1 MGRKAWPGAGAFLL
15 LMKKLRWQIL
25 IITITLVIVGVLLVT
40 QEPGQQIFLPQP
52 ASGGVYSEA
61 LVGSISRLNPLL
73 EQNNAPD
80 RDVNRLL
87 FSSLFRFDSRGLPVP
102 DLADSWGVS
111 QDGTIYNISIR
122 ENTFWHDGQPVTSE
136 DVLFTIEMI
145 KDDSSFFPPDVRE
158 LWKNVEIRQL
168 NERTLQFLLPE
179 PFAPFMDYLTFG
191 IVPRHILSDTPAA
204 EMAAAQFNLSPIGS
218 GPYKFDRLIVE
229 NGQVAG
235 LELSIF
241 EQYYGG
247 KPFIEKVI
255 FRYFPNTQ
263 SALQAYRDGEVLAI
277 SEISLDVLNQALA
290 QPALSVY
297 SGRLPEMS
305 MVMLNL
311 NNPEKPFLQDEKL
324 RRALLMGLNRQRII
338 DKLLLGQGIIADG
351 PIFPGTWAF
360 FDELERLPYD
370 PEAATNLL
378 KTNGYTIPAGGG
390 TTRADKEGN
399 PLSITLLH
407 PDDALHSAIAQ
418 YIFEN
423 WSQIGVEVT
432 LEALPYEQLVSERLS
447 ARNYDAA
454 LIDMNLARTP
464 DPDPYPFWHQSE
476 AGNGQNYGQWD
487 NRTASEF
494 LEQARINTD
503 YTVRARLY
511 RNFQVVFSKELPA
524 LPLFYPVYSYAVD
537 QQVLGVQVPPLFDT
551 SDRFQTFQRWYLV
564 TRRAPEAT
572 VEIQEEE

>member
-1 MGRKAWPGAGAFLL
+1 
-15 LMKKLRWQIL
+15 MKKLRWQIL
-25 IITITLVIVGVLLVT
+25 IIILTLIIVGVLLVT

-52 ASGGVYSEA
+52 ATGGVYSEA

-80 RDVNRLL
+80 RDVNRLI
-87 FSSLFRFDSRGLPVP
+87 FSSLIRFDARGMPVP

-111 QDGTIYNISIR
+111 QDGTIYNISLR
-122 ENTFWHDGQPVTSE
+122 PNAFWHDGQPVTSE

-158 LWKNVEIRQL
+158 LWKSVEIKQL

-179 PFAPFMDYLTFG
+179 PFAPFLDYLTFG
-191 IVPRHILSDTPAA
+191 IVPRHILGDIPPA

-235 LELSIF
+235 LELSLF
-241 EQYYGG
+241 GPYYGS
-247 KPFIEKVI
+247 KPFIEKVV

-263 SALQAYRDGEVLAI
+263 SALAAYREGEVLAI

-290 QPALSVY
+290 IPPLSIY
-297 SGRLPEMS
+297 TGRLPEMS
-305 MVMLNL
+305 MVLFNL
-311 NNPEKPFLQDEKL
+311 NDPEKTFLQDETL

-338 DKLLLGQGIIADG
+338 DRLLLGQGIIADG
-351 PIFPGTWAF
+351 PIFPGTWAYYE
-360 FDELERLPYD
+360 DIERVVYD
-370 PEAATNLL
+370 PEAAINLL
-378 KTNGYTIPAGGG
+378 KANNFAIPAEGGSV
-390 TTRADKEGN
+390 RADSNGN
-399 PLSITLLH
+399 PLSFTLLH
-407 PDDALHSAIAQ
+407 PNDAQHSAIAQ

-423 WSQIGVEVT
+423 WSQLGIEVI
-432 LEALPYEQLVSERLS
+432 LEALPYEELVNERL
-447 ARNYDAA
+447 ATRNYDAA
-454 LIDMNLARTP
+454 LVDMNLARTP

-476 AGNGQNYGQWD
+476 ATGGQNYAQWD

-503 YTVRARLY
+503 YAVRTRLY
-511 RNFQVVFSKELPA
+511 RNFQVVFTKELPA

-537 QQVLGVQVPPLFDT
+537 QQVFGVQMPPLFDT
-551 SDRFQTFQRWYLV
+551 SDRFQTFERWYLV

-572 VEIQEEE
+572 VEIQE

>member
-1 MGRKAWPGAGAFLL
+1 M

-25 IITITLVIVGVLLVT
+25 IIVLTLILVGVLLVT

-52 ASGGVYSEA
+52 ATGGVYSEA

-80 RDVNRLL
+80 RDVNRLI
-87 FSSLFRFDSRGLPVP
+87 FSSLIRFDARGLPVP

-111 QDGTIYNISIR
+111 QDGTIYNISLR
-122 ENTFWHDGQPVTSE
+122 ANAFWHDGQPVTSD

-158 LWKNVEIRQL
+158 LWKNVEIKQL

-179 PFAPFMDYLTFG
+179 PFAPFLDYLTFG
-191 IVPRHILSDTPAA
+191 IVPRHILGSIPAA
-204 EMAAAQFNLSPIGS
+204 EMAAAQFNLSPVGS
-218 GPYKFDRLIVE
+218 GPYKFERLVIE
-229 NGQVAG
+229 NGQIAG
-235 LELSIF
+235 LELSLF
-241 EQYYGG
+241 DQYYGT
-247 KPFIEKVI
+247 KPFIEKVV

-263 SALQAYRDGEVLAI
+263 SALAAYREGEVLAI
-277 SEISLDVLNQALA
+277 SEISLDSLNQALET
-290 QPALSVY
+290 PSLSIY
-297 SGRLPEMS
+297 TGRLPEMS
-305 MVMLNL
+305 MVLLNL
-311 NNPEKPFLQDEKL
+311 NNPEKTFFQDENL

-338 DKLLLGQGIIADG
+338 DRLLLGQGIIADG
-351 PIFPGTWAF
+351 PIFPLTWAYYE
-360 FDELERLPYD
+360 DIERVVYD

-378 KTNGYTIPAGGG
+378 KANGFSIPPEGGAVR
-390 TTRADKEGN
+390 TDPDGN
-399 PLSITLLH
+399 PLSFTLLH
-407 PDDALHSAIAQ
+407 PDDAQHSAIAQ
-418 YIFEN
+418 FIFEN
-423 WSQIGVEVT
+423 WSQLGIEVT
-432 LEALPYEQLVSERLS
+432 LEAMPYEQLVNERLA

-454 LIDMNLARTP
+454 LVDMNLARTP

-476 AGNGQNYGQWD
+476 ATGGQNYAQWD

-503 YTVRARLY
+503 FTVRTRLY
-511 RNFQVVFSKELPA
+511 RNFQVVFARDLPA

-537 QQVLGVQVPPLFDT
+537 QQVLGVQMPPLFDT
-551 SDRFQTFQRWYLV
+551 SDRFQTFARWYLV

-572 VEIQEEE
+572 IEIQE

>member
-1 MGRKAWPGAGAFLL
+1 
-15 LMKKLRWQIL
+15 MKNLRWQIL
-25 IITITLVIVGVLLVT
+25 IILITLIIVGVLLVT
-40 QEPGQQIFLPQP
+40 QEPGQQVFLPQP
-52 ASGGVYSEA
+52 VSGGVYSEA

-87 FSSLFRFDSRGLPVP
+87 FSSLIRFDSRGLPIP

-111 QDGTIYNISIR
+111 QDGTIYNLSLRQNI
-122 ENTFWHDGQPVTSE
+122 FWHDGQALTTA
-136 DVLFTIEMI
+136 DVLFTIEMK
-145 KDDSSFFPPDVRE
+145 KDDSSFFPADVRE
-158 LWKNVEIRQL
+158 LWKNIEIKQL
-168 NERTLQFLLPE
+168 NDHTLQFLLPE
-179 PFAPFMDYLTFG
+179 PFAPFLDYLAFG
-191 IVPRHILSDTPAA
+191 IVPQHILQATPAA

-229 NGQVAG
+229 NGQIAG
-235 LELSIF
+235 LELSAF
-241 EQYYGG
+241 NQYYGE
-247 KPFIEKVI
+247 KPFIEKVV

-263 SALQAYRDGEVLAI
+263 DALAAYREGEVQAI
-277 SEISLDVLNQALA
+277 SEISLDVLNQVLA
-290 QPALSVY
+290 QPNLAVY

-305 MVMLNL
+305 MIMLNL
-311 NNPEKPFLQDEKL
+311 NNPEKPYLQDEKL
-324 RRALLMGLNRQRII
+324 RRALLMGLNRSRII
-338 DKLLLGQGIIADG
+338 NKLLLGQAIIADG

-360 FDELERLPYD
+360 FDGLERVAYD

-378 KTNGYTIPAGGG
+378 KANGYTIPAGGG
-390 TTRADKEGN
+390 TTRADAESR
-399 PLSITLLH
+399 PLAITLLH

-423 WSQIGVEVT
+423 WSQLGIEVT
-432 LEALPYEQLVSERLS
+432 LEALPYEKLVNERLA

-454 LIDMNLARTP
+454 LVDMNLARSP

-476 AGNGQNYGQWD
+476 AANGQNYTQWD
-487 NRTASEF
+487 SRTASEF

-503 YTVRARLY
+503 YEVRTRLY
-511 RNFQVVFSKELPA
+511 RNFQVIFAKELPA

-537 QQVLGVQVPPLFDT
+537 QQVLGVQMPPLFDT
-551 SDRFQTFQRWYLV
+551 SDRFQTFPRWYLV

-572 VEIQEEE
+572 VEIQE

>member
-1 MGRKAWPGAGAFLL
+1 
-15 LMKKLRWQIL
+15 MKNLRWQIL
-25 IITITLVIVGVLLVT
+25 IILITLIIVGVLLVT
-40 QEPGQQIFLPQP
+40 QEPGQQVFLPQP
-52 ASGGVYSEA
+52 VSGGVYSEA

-87 FSSLFRFDSRGLPVP
+87 FSSLIRFDSRGLPIP

-111 QDGTIYNISIR
+111 QDGTIYNLSLRQNI
-122 ENTFWHDGQPVTSE
+122 FWHDGQSLTTA

-145 KDDSSFFPPDVRE
+145 KDDSSFFPADVRE
-158 LWKNVEIRQL
+158 LWKNIEIKQL
-168 NERTLQFLLPE
+168 NDHTLQFLLPE
-179 PFAPFMDYLTFG
+179 PFAPFLDYLAFG
-191 IVPRHILSDTPAA
+191 IVPQHILQATPAA

-229 NGQVAG
+229 NGQIAG
-235 LELSIF
+235 LELSAF
-241 EQYYGG
+241 NQYYGE
-247 KPFIEKVI
+247 KPFIEKVV

-263 SALQAYRDGEVLAI
+263 DALAAYREGEVQAI
-277 SEISLDVLNQALA
+277 SEISLDVLNQVLA
-290 QPALSVY
+290 QPNLAVY

-305 MVMLNL
+305 MIMLNL
-311 NNPEKPFLQDEKL
+311 NNPEKPYLQDEKL
-324 RRALLMGLNRQRII
+324 RRALLMGLNRSRII
-338 DKLLLGQGIIADG
+338 NKLLLGQAIIADG

-360 FDELERLPYD
+360 FDGLERVAYD

-378 KTNGYTIPAGGG
+378 KANGYTIPAGGG
-390 TTRADKEGN
+390 TTRADAESR
-399 PLSITLLH
+399 PLAITLLH

-423 WSQIGVEVT
+423 WSQLGIEVT
-432 LEALPYEQLVSERLS
+432 LEALPYEKLVNERLA

-454 LIDMNLARTP
+454 LVDMNLARSP

-476 AGNGQNYGQWD
+476 AANGQNYTQWD
-487 NRTASEF
+487 SRTASEF

-503 YTVRARLY
+503 YEVRTRLY
-511 RNFQVVFSKELPA
+511 RNFQVIFAKELPA

-537 QQVLGVQVPPLFDT
+537 QQVLGVQMPPLFDT
-551 SDRFQTFQRWYLV
+551 SDRFQTFPRWYLV

-572 VEIQEEE
+572 VEIQE

>member
-1 MGRKAWPGAGAFLL
+1 
-15 LMKKLRWQIL
+15 MKKLRWQIL
-25 IITITLVIVGVLLVT
+25 IIILTLIIVGVLLVT

-52 ASGGVYSEA
+52 ATGGVYSEA

-80 RDVNRLL
+80 RDVNRLI
-87 FSSLFRFDSRGLPVP
+87 FSSLIRYDARGMPVP

-111 QDGTIYNISIR
+111 QDGTIYNISLR
-122 ENTFWHDGQPVTSE
+122 PNAFWHDGQPVTSE

-158 LWKNVEIRQL
+158 LWKNVEIKQL

-179 PFAPFMDYLTFG
+179 PFAPFLDYLTFG
-191 IVPRHILSDTPAA
+191 IVPRHILGDIPAA

-229 NGQVAG
+229 NGQVTG
-235 LELSIF
+235 LELSLYGP
-241 EQYYGG
+241 YYGS
-247 KPFIEKVI
+247 KPFIEKVV

-263 SALQAYRDGEVLAI
+263 SALAAYREGEVLAI

-290 QPALSVY
+290 IPPLSVY
-297 SGRLPEMS
+297 TGRLPEMS
-305 MVMLNL
+305 MVLFNL
-311 NNPEKPFLQDEKL
+311 NDPEKTFLQDETF

-338 DKLLLGQGIIADG
+338 DRLLLGQGIIADG
-351 PIFPGTWAF
+351 PIFPGTWAYF
-360 FDELERLPYD
+360 EDIERVVYD
-370 PEAATNLL
+370 PEAAINLL
-378 KTNGYTIPAGGG
+378 KVNNFAIPAEGGSV
-390 TTRADKEGN
+390 RADSNGN
-399 PLSITLLH
+399 PLSFTLLH
-407 PDDALHSAIAQ
+407 PNDAQHSAIAQ
-418 YIFEN
+418 YIFED
-423 WSQIGVEVT
+423 WSQLGIEVI
-432 LEALPYEQLVSERLS
+432 LEALPYEELVNDRLA

-454 LIDMNLARTP
+454 LVDLNLARTP

-476 AGNGQNYGQWD
+476 ATGGQNYAQWD

-503 YTVRARLY
+503 YAVRTRLY
-511 RNFQVVFSKELPA
+511 RNFQVVFAKELPA

-537 QQVLGVQVPPLFDT
+537 QQVLGVQMPPLFDT
-551 SDRFQTFQRWYLV
+551 SDRFQTFERWYLV

-572 VEIQEEE
+572 VEIQE

>member
-1 MGRKAWPGAGAFLL
+1 
-15 LMKKLRWQIL
+15 MKKLRWQIL
-25 IITITLVIVGVLLVT
+25 IIILTLIIVGVLLVT

-52 ASGGVYSEA
+52 ATGGVYSEA

-80 RDVNRLL
+80 RDVNRLI
-87 FSSLFRFDSRGLPVP
+87 FSSLIRFDARGMPVP

-111 QDGTIYNISIR
+111 QDGTIYNISLR
-122 ENTFWHDGQPVTSE
+122 PNAFWHDGQPVTSE

-158 LWKNVEIRQL
+158 LWKNVEIKQL

-179 PFAPFMDYLTFG
+179 PFAPFLDYLTFG
-191 IVPRHILSDTPAA
+191 IVPRHILGDIPAA

-229 NGQVAG
+229 NGQVTG
-235 LELSIF
+235 LELSLYGP
-241 EQYYGG
+241 YYGS
-247 KPFIEKVI
+247 KPFIEKVV

-263 SALQAYRDGEVLAI
+263 SALAAYREGEVLAI

-290 QPALSVY
+290 IPPLSVY
-297 SGRLPEMS
+297 TGRLPEMS
-305 MVMLNL
+305 MVLFNL
-311 NNPEKPFLQDEKL
+311 NDPEKTFLQDETL

-338 DKLLLGQGIIADG
+338 DRLLLGQGIIADG
-351 PIFPGTWAF
+351 PIFPGTWAYF
-360 FDELERLPYD
+360 EDIERVVYD
-370 PEAATNLL
+370 PEAAINLL
-378 KTNGYTIPAGGG
+378 KVNNFAIPAEGGSV
-390 TTRADKEGN
+390 RADSNGN
-399 PLSITLLH
+399 PLSFTLLH
-407 PDDALHSAIAQ
+407 PNDAQHSAIAQ
-418 YIFEN
+418 YIFED
-423 WSQIGVEVT
+423 WSQLGIEVI
-432 LEALPYEQLVSERLS
+432 LEALPYEELVNDRLA

-454 LIDMNLARTP
+454 LVDLNLARTP

-476 AGNGQNYGQWD
+476 ATGGQNYAQWD

-503 YTVRARLY
+503 YAVRTRLY
-511 RNFQVVFSKELPA
+511 RNFQVVFAKELPA

-537 QQVLGVQVPPLFDT
+537 QQVLGVQMPPLFDT
-551 SDRFQTFQRWYLV
+551 SDRFQTFERWYLV

-572 VEIQEEE
+572 VEIQE